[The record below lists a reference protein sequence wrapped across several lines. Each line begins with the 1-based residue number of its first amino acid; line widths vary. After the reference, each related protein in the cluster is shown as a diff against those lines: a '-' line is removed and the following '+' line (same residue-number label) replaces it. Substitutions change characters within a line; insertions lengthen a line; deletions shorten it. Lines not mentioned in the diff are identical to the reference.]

1 MAKPFRAKYNP
12 RMRDTSET
20 WFDESL
26 DILTYNRNQMVWSI
40 LVTIFGDLAR
50 RPGDRISGSLLSRLT
65 EPMGIKPEAVRV
77 ALHRLRNDGWITS
90 ERQGRTSR
98 YSLTAHGLTESDA
111 ASPRIYAETP
121 QTAQDGPW
129 HLLLGE
135 PVPASQRSEAERLWR
150 ARGYVPVAPGAYL
163 AHAPAP
169 SDRPDFLVI
178 EGTPTQVPDWLRDKI
193 GPPDLAAAYRALE
206 EALDRALPRIAE
218 VAHVPPLETAIL
230 RVVIVHNWRRALLA
244 HPDLPAM
251 FFPPDW
257 RGVAC
262 RDKVMA
268 ALKALPRPSLDT
280 LEETQRIG

>member
-12 RMRDTSET
+12 PMRDSSET
-20 WFDESL
+20 WFDKSL

-111 ASPRIYAETP
+111 ASPRIYAETHHVEE
-121 QTAQDGPW
+121 AGPW

-135 PVPASQRSEAERLWR
+135 PGPAAQRSEADRVWR
-150 ARGYVPVAPGAYL
+150 GRGYVPVAPGAYL
-163 AHAPAP
+163 ARGAAP
-169 SDRPDFLVI
+169 SDAPDFLVI
-178 EGTPTQVPDWLRDKI
+178 EGLPQQVPDWLRDKI
-193 GPPDLAAAYRALE
+193 GPPDLAAAYQALE
-206 EALDRALPRIAE
+206 TALDAALPQITKA
-218 VAHVPPLETAIL
+218 AKISPLETAIL

-251 FFPPDW
+251 FFPAHW
-257 RGVAC
+257 RGAAC
-262 RDKVMA
+262 RDKVMT
-268 ALKALPRPSLDT
+268 ALAALPRPALDR
-280 LEETQRIG
+280 LEETQRNG

>member
-12 RMRDTSET
+12 SMRDCSET
-20 WFDESL
+20 WFDKSL
-26 DILTYNRNQMVWSI
+26 EILTYNRNQMVWSI

-98 YSLTAHGLTESDA
+98 YSLTAHGLSESDA
-111 ASPRIYAETP
+111 ASPRIYAETAP
-121 QTAQDGPW
+121 DPDATPW

-135 PVPASQRSEAERLWR
+135 PAPASQRGEADKVWR
-150 ARGYVPVAPGAYL
+150 GRGYVPIAPGAYL
-163 AHAPAP
+163 GRGTAH
-169 SDRPDFLVI
+169 PDSAAFLI
-178 EGTPTQVPDWLRDKI
+178 MEGTPRHVPAWLRDKI
-193 GPPDLAAAYRALE
+193 GPPELAAAYRALE
-206 EALDRALPRIAE
+206 NALDSALPRINGAARKTP
-218 VAHVPPLETAIL
+218 VETAIL

-257 RGVAC
+257 RGIAC
-262 RDKVMA
+262 REKVMS
-268 ALKALPRPSLDT
+268 ALAALPRPSLES
-280 LEETQRIG
+280 LEERNRPD